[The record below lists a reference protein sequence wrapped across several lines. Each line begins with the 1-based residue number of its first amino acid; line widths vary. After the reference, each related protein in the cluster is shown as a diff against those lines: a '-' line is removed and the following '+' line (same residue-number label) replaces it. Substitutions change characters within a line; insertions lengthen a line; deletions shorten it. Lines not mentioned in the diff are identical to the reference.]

1 MKKIKFLLIASYPES
16 VLKFRKELVQSILS
30 RSISIH
36 LVVPKFSNSIPD
48 KKIIEQMG
56 ITIHQLPLNRN
67 GISPIM
73 DVIFLIKIFQI
84 IKRVK
89 PRYTLAYTIKPI
101 IYGLMASK
109 FARVPNNY
117 ALITGLG
124 YGFTGSFWY

>member
-56 ITIHQLPLNRN
+56 ITIHQLL
-67 GISPIM
+67 
-73 DVIFLIKIFQI
+73 
-84 IKRVK
+84 
-89 PRYTLAYTIKPI
+89 
-101 IYGLMASK
+101 
-109 FARVPNNY
+109 
-117 ALITGLG
+117 
-124 YGFTGSFWY
+124 